1 MPKQLTVI
9 MDPIG
14 SIDIKKDSTFAM
26 LLEAQAR
33 DWNIWYSE
41 QGALFLRDG
50 MVWSHIQRLS
60 VEDNPDSWF
69 KIHEEEIR
77 PLNTHNLILMRK
89 DPPFDMEYIYTTY
102 LLEKVEEQGVLVIN
116 RPATLR
122 DCNEKLFATWFHQCS
137 PPTLVSRQR
146 KLFLEFLDEQKDII
160 LKPLNGMGGDS
171 IFRIRKGDPNL
182 NVIIETLTQKGS
194 QQAMAQRFI
203 PEIAAGDKRI
213 LMIDGEPIPYS
224 LARIPKSGETRGN
237 LATGG
242 IGKGTTL
249 SEQDFWIAAEVG
261 PTLRERGILFA
272 GLDVIGDYLTEINIT
287 SPTCIRELDSAFGL
301 NISADLFDKIEEMLQ
316 L

>member
-1 MPKQLTVI
+1 

-14 SIDIKKDSTFAM
+14 SIDIRKDSTFAM
-26 LLEAQAR
+26 LLEAQKR
-33 DWNIWYSE
+33 DWNIWYTE

-50 MVWSHIQRLS
+50 MVWGHIHRLS
-60 VEDNPDSWF
+60 VADNPDSWF
-69 KIHEEEIR
+69 KLHEEVIR
-77 PLNTHNLILMRK
+77 PLNTQNLILMRK

-102 LLEKVEEQGVLVIN
+102 LLEKVQEQGVLVVN

-122 DCNEKLFATWFHQCS
+122 DCNEKLFATWFPQCS
-137 PPTLVSRQR
+137 PPTLVSRLQ
-146 KLFLEFLDEQKDII
+146 KLFLAFLDEHKDII

-171 IFRIRKGDPNL
+171 IFRIRTGDPNL

-213 LMIDGEPIPYS
+213 LMIDGEPVPYS

-242 IGKGTTL
+242 IGKGAPL
-249 SEQDFWIAAEVG
+249 SERDYWIATEVG

-287 SPTCIRELDSAFGL
+287 SPTCIRELDSAFRL
-301 NISADLFDKIEEMLQ
+301 NISADLFDKIEEILQ